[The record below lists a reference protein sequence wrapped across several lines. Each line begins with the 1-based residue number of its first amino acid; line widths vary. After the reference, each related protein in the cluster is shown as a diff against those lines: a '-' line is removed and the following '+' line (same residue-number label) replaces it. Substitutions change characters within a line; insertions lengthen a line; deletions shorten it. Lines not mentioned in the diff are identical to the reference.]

1 MFQPG
6 GRRQADRRR
15 RGRPSAQERRA
26 SGRLLLPGRRDG
38 GGVCP
43 INFCGTLA
51 TQNALALNPPGY
63 GQSGADSICN
73 GGRVCVVGPAV
84 PTGDAFQLDCA
95 VPTAGA
101 LSFGAPC
108 SANPASGMRCA
119 NDSLCIATADFS
131 SQYFCATMCR
141 NDADCPTSSVC
152 LEYLT
157 APAPDG
163 SPAKVGMCTPTSK
176 IAVTP
181 CARERLLVE
190 AARWRSSRGVRLL
203 RDADLADRLQGDR
216 RHQDGRTVLHEQRR
230 LPERRLL

>member
-1 MFQPG
+1 MDVPPPKKDAHPVDYYCP
-6 GRRQADRRR
+6 AD
-15 RGRPSAQERRA
+15 AM
-26 SGRLLLPGRRDG
+26 G

-119 NDSLCIATADFS
+119 NDSLCIATADS
-131 SQYFCATMCR
+131 
-141 NDADCPTSSVC
+141 
-152 LEYLT
+152 
-157 APAPDG
+157 PARLLRHDVPQRRRLPRVVRLSRVPDRHSPNG
-163 SPAKVGMCTPTSK
+163 SPAKVGMCTPASK
-176 IAVTP
+176 IAGTP
-181 CARERLLVE
+181 CARESDCPANQRGEGCVGDGTRTTLTVCKPTGGTKSVGQPC
-190 AARWRSSRGVRLL
+190 AATTDCRAAAV
-203 RDADLADRLQGDR
+203 
-216 RHQDGRTVLHEQRR
+216 
-230 LPERRLL
+230 